1 MKVTLVRTSSTEYS
15 FTMTKRTSGSYSTT
29 ISSSSNINQIN
40 FFCGAQNGGNGERN
54 MYFNKIN
61 LVKQT
66 GATYSWSP
74 TTDLDDATVSNPI
87 ANSSST
93 TTYTV
98 TATGSNGCTAT
109 DDVVVTVDN
118 STTLTLEMMYQ
129 FVLVQVQH

>member
-1 MKVTLVRTSSTEYS
+1 
-15 FTMTKRTSGSYSTT
+15 
-29 ISSSSNINQIN
+29 
-40 FFCGAQNGGNGERN
+40 

-87 ANSSST
+87 ANPSST

-109 DDVVVTVDN
+109 DDVLVTAYSAFSAGAINTTGENICNGGDP
-118 STTLTLEMMYQ
+118 STITSFLSGKWRRWQYYLSVEEGWSGIIK
-129 FVLVQVQH
+129 FKFSDI